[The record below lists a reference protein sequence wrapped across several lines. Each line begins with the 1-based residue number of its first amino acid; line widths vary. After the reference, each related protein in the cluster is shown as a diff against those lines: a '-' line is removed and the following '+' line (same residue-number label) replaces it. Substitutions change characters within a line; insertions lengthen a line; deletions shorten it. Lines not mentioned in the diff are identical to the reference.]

1 MKVFASKICLP
12 FRETLKLDSEPFWYC
27 WDSPFWVKRDLPLLT
42 KNSYNK
48 PITMASPLLQ
58 ESNTLKQEARSH
70 AAEALAM
77 LKVTRPMEHA
87 VLQIVQRA
95 ANKGVSVHA
104 R

>member
-1 MKVFASKICLP
+1 
-12 FRETLKLDSEPFWYC
+12 
-27 WDSPFWVKRDLPLLT
+27 
-42 KNSYNK
+42 
-48 PITMASPLLQ
+48 MASPLLQ